1 MDFFFEKLK
10 NIRWSW
16 YQEIRIWCMLT
27 ISRNI
32 YTIGRLTQNKFTR
45 DSISTYIALS
55 AKVKPIHVWYPCQ
68 KKKCRYFAQACTFH
82 STGHKWADNETTCA
96 RETLSATEQGG
107 TWMGGPGEYAL
118 GATERTCETEQSG
131 LPRSV
136 LISLH
141 QKHTWW
147 RHQMETS
154 PRYWP
159 FVRGIHRWPVN
170 SPHKGQWRGA
180 LMFPLICALNKR
192 LGKQS

>member
-1 MDFFFEKLK
+1 MDFLFEKLK

-68 KKKCRYFAQACTFH
+68 KKKCCYFAQACTFH

-96 RETLSATEQGG
+96 RESLSATEQGG

-147 RHQMETS
+147 RHQMENFS
-154 PRYWP
+154 ASLALCA
-159 FVRGIHRWPVN
+159 GN
-170 SPHKGQWRGA
+170 SPVTGE
-180 LMFPLICALNKR
+180 FPSQRPVTWSFDVSFDLR
-192 LGKQS
+192 LVQTVG